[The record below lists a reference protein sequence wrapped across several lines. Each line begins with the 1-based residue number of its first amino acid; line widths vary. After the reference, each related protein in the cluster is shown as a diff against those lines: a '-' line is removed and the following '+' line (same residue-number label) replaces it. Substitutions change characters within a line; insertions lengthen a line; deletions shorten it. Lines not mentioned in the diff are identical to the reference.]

1 MATQAPHF
9 DPTGTVNGELPPWE
23 IAKAFAF
30 HVVIK
35 TVAEQLATPAHELL
49 GQRAD
54 DYISNHVVLKGG
66 GHPCAR
72 AIRKIIARCSN
83 PEWFPGQRTMA
94 RKGAGRPPTF
104 SENQKNEAA
113 RVAMDLKRKL
123 IAPTPRRVRA
133 RLPKRLINI
142 ETESPM
148 SDRSLQRIF
157 ATRCYDEDEDDPWQ
171 FLDCLSQDALPE
183 ELKPKRVTCGREI
196 LKRTTARSWHS
207 HIAIDPCYS
216 LLAKTMERLE
226 EQKIAAMGKKRW
238 RSKGA
243 ARKSVDMR
251 APSTTNTQG
260 GHYVT
265 RVDWTPVFARGRVF
279 IYVVDAEAAA
289 RNDSLP
295 TKLNDATNLAKFVSN
310 VLPNIL
316 QEMQMKYKWADVPRV
331 VVHDKASYMVTAAH
345 ERLHVKFA
353 AALRSAGFRSWVG
366 GEGSDSTEWLVKKW
380 GDVYPHE
387 TLISHIRRLLNTD
400 FLCNRLCETPT
411 QFTERMMQV
420 QNHLNS
426 ADFAHNKGAGLEALA
441 KELRP
446 RCLDVVNRRGERI
459 PK

>member
-9 DPTGTVNGELPPWE
+9 DPTSTVNGELPPWE

-226 EQKIAAMGKKRW
+226 EQKIATMGKKRW

-279 IYVVDAEAAA
+279 IYVVDAEA
-289 RNDSLP
+289 
-295 TKLNDATNLAKFVSN
+295 
-310 VLPNIL
+310 
-316 QEMQMKYKWADVPRV
+316 
-331 VVHDKASYMVTAAH
+331 
-345 ERLHVKFA
+345 
-353 AALRSAGFRSWVG
+353 RSAGFRSWVG